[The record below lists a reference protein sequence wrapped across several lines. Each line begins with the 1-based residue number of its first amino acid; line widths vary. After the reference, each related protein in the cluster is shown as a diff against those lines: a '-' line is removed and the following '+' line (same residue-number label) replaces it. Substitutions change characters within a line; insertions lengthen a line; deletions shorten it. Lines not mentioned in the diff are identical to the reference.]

1 MKIISFKG
9 KNIWGY
15 INQDIH
21 FDKNISFLIG
31 MNGCGKTSVIRL
43 MNGLME
49 PSLSEL
55 LSIEYESVEV
65 KLESEKDVIVISS
78 FKGNNN
84 PSFSVKVGDT
94 NTSLEF
100 SDEDELVDINSDG
113 FKKIELQFKKSHA
126 YEIVKSRVKS
136 VFLGINR
143 NPNKSTFEDWFER
156 RSILLR
162 RFDRRELNSVDE
174 MLQYLQ
180 TLCFEIN
187 RDITIKQSNQIN
199 QYRNDIIKQSLE
211 VVSIKDIGKHLNFEN
226 EKTVLAD
233 QKQKFAEALE
243 GLGIKDI
250 KDFVE
255 DYYKKL
261 DELLGYVSNVLQNKN
276 QISSVED
283 HSVLSTSLTDWFFNC
298 AQLQRVDKIIE
309 IGKKYQDNN
318 QKLREPFT
326 RLEKS
331 IELFFSEGGKVLKVH
346 RNGEIKVL
354 VKQSNSMRTH
364 ISDIY
369 NLSSG
374 EKQLV
379 LMFGMLSL
387 INSKSQP
394 DIFVIDEPEL
404 SLHISWQEKFADALQ
419 IASPNTQFIFATHA
433 PSIIAKSERRK
444 NCIDITLDK
453 EPKWMD

>member
-9 KNIWGY
+9 QNIWGY
-15 INQDIH
+15 INHDIH

-31 MNGCGKTSVIRL
+31 MNGCGKTTVIRL

-55 LSIEYESVEV
+55 VSIEYENVEIT
-65 KLESEKDVIVISS
+65 LESEKDVIVISS
-78 FKGNNN
+78 FKDNNKLSYN
-84 PSFSVKVGDT
+84 VKVGDSD
-94 NTSLEF
+94 TSF
-100 SDEDELVDINSDG
+100 MISDEEESLDVNSES
-113 FKKIELQFKKSHA
+113 FKKAEFQFKKTHA
-126 YEIVKSRVKS
+126 YDIVKTRVKS

-180 TLCFEIN
+180 SLCFEIN

-211 VVSIKDIGKHLNFEN
+211 VVSINDIGKHLNFED

-233 QKQKFAEALE
+233 QKGKFAEALE

-250 KDFVE
+250 NVFVE

-261 DELLGYVSNVLQNKN
+261 NELLSYVSNVLNKDK
-276 QISSVED
+276 ISSVEE
-283 HSVLSTSLTDWFFNC
+283 HSALSNSLTDWFFNC

-309 IGKKYQDNN
+309 IGKKYQENN
-318 QKLREPFT
+318 LKLREPFT

-331 IELFFSEGGKVLKVH
+331 IKLFFSEGGKVLRVH

-354 VKQSNSMRTH
+354 VKQPNSMRTH

-404 SLHISWQEKFADALQ
+404 SLHLSWQEKFADALQ
-419 IASPNTQFIFATHA
+419 IASPNTQFILATHA

-444 NCIDITLDK
+444 NCVDITLDK
-453 EPKWMD
+453 DPQWMD